1 MPDELLNKIRP
12 LDDELVIRDAGNR
25 NVAFRG
31 TINLTVELGT
41 RVEAVPFLVVDR
53 LSTQVILGCDFCDK
67 HVEYIRPR
75 QRVIVMDD
83 GTTAVSYTH
92 LTLPTILL
100 V

>member
-12 LDDELVIRDAGNR
+12 LDDEPVIRDAGNR
-25 NVAFRG
+25 RVALRG

-41 RVEAVPFLVVDR
+41 RVEVVPFLVVDR

-67 HVEYIRPR
+67 HVESIRPR

-83 GTTAVSYTH
+83 GTTVPIVRQH
-92 LTLPTILL
+92 HRENRE
-100 V
+100 